1 MSYNINW
8 AIYNLKKRKM
18 KNILLV
24 GTLLFTLMFM
34 SCNDAPK
41 SELGHNENEGVSET
55 NKSEEDTH
63 GEEGHNEEEEGE
75 GHHQEEGHEEE
86 EGVVELTIQQGETI
100 GLEMKPL
107 EERNLGNNIK
117 VTGLLELFP
126 QDRANISPF
135 VGGNVRSIK
144 VIEGDQVRKGEVLAY
159 LEHPDIISMQQ
170 EFQENND
177 ELVFLKQ
184 DFERK
189 QTLFDKGVSSG
200 KEFQMA
206 QSKFRSTTSSVNALR
221 SKLRLLGLN
230 TDKIAE
236 GQIFSAVPITTPI
249 SGFVDEVMVSLGDYI
264 APQTKMVTVSDNSK
278 LHVDL
283 KVYEKDI
290 SKVKL
295 GQQIF
300 FTVASKP
307 NEILKAKV
315 HSIGKTFEA
324 DPKALHVHADM
335 DNKNG
340 DLLPG
345 MYVEGRI
352 VQGEKMGYAVPEAAI
367 IKEGE
372 QSFIFILDE
381 DEEMEE
387 SKMKFKM
394 ILVTVGITDLGFVEV
409 NLPADVS
416 TDAKVVIKGAYM
428 LSSEMIKGELDHDH

>member
-1 MSYNINW
+1 
-8 AIYNLKKRKM
+8 M

-24 GTLLFTLMFM
+24 GTILFTLMFM

-41 SELGHNENEGVSET
+41 SELGHNENEVVSKT
-55 NKSEEDTH
+55 SKTEEDVH
-63 GEEGHNEEEEGE
+63 DKEGHG
-75 GHHQEEGHEEE
+75 EE
-86 EGVVELTIQQGETI
+86 EGVVELTMQQAETI
-100 GLEMKPL
+100 GLEAKSL

-117 VTGLLELFP
+117 VTGTLELFP

-135 VGGNVRSIK
+135 VGGNVRSIN
-144 VIEGDQVRKGEVLAY
+144 VIEGDQVQKGQVLAY

-170 EFQENND
+170 EFQEKNG

-189 QTLFDKGVSSG
+189 QILYDKGVSSG

-206 QSKFRSTTSSVNALR
+206 QSKFRSTTSSVNAIK
-221 SKLRLLGLN
+221 SKLRLLGLK
-230 TDKIAE
+230 TDKIAD
-236 GQIFSAVPITTPI
+236 GQIFSAVPIITPI
-249 SGFVDEVMVSLGDYI
+249 SGFVDEVMVNLGDYV
-264 APQTKMVTVSDNSK
+264 APQIKMFTVSDNSK

-283 KVYEKDI
+283 IVYEKDI

-295 GQQIF
+295 DQQIF

-307 NEILKAKV
+307 NTILKARV
-315 HSIGKTFEA
+315 HSIGKTFET
-324 DPKALHVHADM
+324 DPKALHIHADM
-335 DNKNG
+335 NNKNG

-352 VQGEKMGYAVPEAAI
+352 VHGEKMGYTVPEEAI

-381 DEEMEE
+381 DEEKENN
-387 SKMKFKM
+387 KMKFKM
-394 ILVTVGITDLGFVEV
+394 IPVTVGISDLGFIEV
-409 NLPADVS
+409 HLPAEVS
-416 TDAKVVIKGAYM
+416 KKVKVVIKGAYM
-428 LSSEMIKGELDHDH
+428 LSSERIKGELEHDD

>member
-1 MSYNINW
+1 
-8 AIYNLKKRKM
+8 M
-18 KNILLV
+18 KNILLISTV
-24 GTLLFTLMFM
+24 LFTLMFM

-41 SELGHNENEGVSET
+41 SELGHNEAEGVSKTEAGG
-55 NKSEEDTH
+55 EDAH
-63 GEEGHNEEEEGE
+63 GDEAGHS
-75 GHHQEEGHEEE
+75 EE
-86 EGVVELTIQQGETI
+86 EGVVELTKQQAETI
-100 GLEMKPL
+100 GLKVKPL
-107 EERNLGNNIK
+107 EQRNLGNTIK
-117 VTGLLELFP
+117 VTGQLELFP

-135 VGGNVRSIK
+135 VGGNVRTIN
-144 VIEGDQVRKGEVLAY
+144 VIEGDKVSKGQVLAY

-170 EFQENND
+170 EFQEKND

-189 QTLFDKGVSSG
+189 QTLYDKGVSSG

-206 QSKFRSTTSSVNALR
+206 QSKFRSTTSSVNALKA
-221 SKLRLLGLN
+221 KLRLLGLN

-236 GQIFSAVPITTPI
+236 GQIYSTVPITTPI
-249 SGFVDEVMVSLGDYI
+249 GGYVDEVIVSLGDYV
-264 APQTKMVTVSDNSK
+264 APQSKMFMVSDNSK

-300 FTVASKP
+300 FTVAAKP
-307 NEILKAKV
+307 DELLKAKV
-315 HSIGKTFEA
+315 HSIGKTFET

-352 VQGEKMGYAVPEAAI
+352 VQGEKMVFVVPEEAI

-381 DEEMEE
+381 DEEMEAN
-387 SKMKFKM
+387 KMKFKM
-394 ILVTVGITDLGFVEV
+394 IPVTVGITDLGFVEV
-409 NLPADVS
+409 NLPAEVS
-416 TDAKVVIKGAYM
+416 KDAKVVINGAYN
-428 LSSEMIKGELDHDH
+428 LSSEMVKGELEHDH

>member
-1 MSYNINW
+1 
-8 AIYNLKKRKM
+8 M

-24 GTLLFTLMFM
+24 STVLFTLMFM

-41 SELGHNENEGVSET
+41 SELGHNENEGVSKT
-55 NKSEEDTH
+55 NEGEEDAH
-63 GEEGHNEEEEGE
+63 GEEGHNEEEE
-75 GHHQEEGHEEE
+75 EEGHSEE
-86 EGVVELTIQQGETI
+86 EGVVELTKQQAETI

-117 VTGLLELFP
+117 VTGTLELFP

-144 VIEGDQVRKGEVLAY
+144 VIEGDQVQKGEVLAY

-170 EFQENND
+170 EFQEKND
-177 ELVFLKQ
+177 DLVFLKQ

-189 QTLFDKGVSSG
+189 QTLYDKGVSSG

-206 QSKFRSTTSSVNALR
+206 QSKFRSTTSSVNALK

-230 TDKIAE
+230 ADKIAE
-236 GQIFSAVPITTPI
+236 GQIFSAVPIITPI
-249 SGFVDEVMVSLGDYI
+249 KGFVDEVLVNLGDYV
-264 APQTKMVTVSDNSK
+264 APQTKMFAVSDNTK

-295 GQQIF
+295 GQQVF

-315 HSIGKTFEA
+315 HSIGKTFET
-324 DPKALHVHADM
+324 DPKALHIHADM
-335 DNKNG
+335 DIKN
-340 DLLPG
+340 DELLPG

-352 VQGEKMGYAVPEAAI
+352 VEGEKMGYAVPEEAI

-381 DEEMEE
+381 DEEMEAD
-387 SKMKFKM
+387 KMKFKM
-394 ILVTVGITDLGFVEV
+394 IPVTVGITDLGFVEV
-409 NLPADVS
+409 NLPAEVS
-416 TDAKVVIKGAYM
+416 KKAKVVIKGAYN
-428 LSSEMIKGELDHDH
+428 LSSEMVKGELEHGH

>member
-18 KNILLV
+18 KNILLAS
-24 GTLLFTLMFM
+24 TLLFTLMFM
-34 SCNDAPK
+34 GCNDAQK
-41 SELGHNENEGVSET
+41 SELGHNENEGVSKT
-55 NKSEEDTH
+55 NEGEEDAH
-63 GEEGHNEEEEGE
+63 GEEGHNEEE
-75 GHHQEEGHEEE
+75 
-86 EGVVELTIQQGETI
+86 GVVELSMQQAETI

-117 VTGLLELFP
+117 VTGTLELFP

-135 VGGNVRSIK
+135 VGGNVRSIN
-144 VIEGDQVRKGEVLAY
+144 VIEGDQVQKGQILAY

-170 EFQENND
+170 EFQEKND
-177 ELVFLKQ
+177 DLVFLKQ

-189 QTLFDKGVSSG
+189 QTLYDKGVSSG

-206 QSKFRSTTSSVNALR
+206 QSKFRSTTSSVNALS

-230 TDKIAE
+230 ADKIAE

-249 SGFVDEVMVSLGDYI
+249 SGFVDEVMVSLGDYV
-264 APQTKMVTVSDNSK
+264 APQTKMFTVSDNSK

-295 GQQIF
+295 DQQIF

-307 NEILKAKV
+307 NEIFKAKV
-315 HSIGKTFEA
+315 HSIGKTFET

-352 VQGEKMGYAVPEAAI
+352 VQGEKMGYAVPEEAI

-381 DEEMEE
+381 DEEMEGN
-387 SKMKFKM
+387 KIKFKM
-394 ILVTVGITDLGFVEV
+394 VQVTVGITDMGFVEV
-409 NLPADVS
+409 NLPAEVS
-416 TDAKVVIKGAYM
+416 KKAKVVIKGAYM
-428 LSSEMIKGELDHDH
+428 LSSERIKGELEHED

>member
-1 MSYNINW
+1 
-8 AIYNLKKRKM
+8 M

-24 GTLLFTLMFM
+24 GTILITLMFM

-41 SELGHNENEGVSET
+41 SELGHNENEGVSKT
-55 NKSEEDTH
+55 NKAEDTH
-63 GEEGHNEEEEGE
+63 SEEGHNEEE
-75 GHHQEEGHEEE
+75 
-86 EGVVELTIQQGETI
+86 GVVEISNQQAETI

-107 EERNLGNNIK
+107 EERNLGSNIK
-117 VTGLLELFP
+117 VTGVLELFP

-135 VGGNVRSIK
+135 VGGNVSYIK
-144 VIEGDQVRKGEVLAY
+144 VIEGDQVRKGQVLAY
-159 LEHPDIISMQQ
+159 LEHPDIISIQQ
-170 EFQENND
+170 EFQEKND

-184 DFERK
+184 DFVRK
-189 QTLFDKGVSSG
+189 QTLYDKGVSSG

-221 SKLRLLGLN
+221 LKLRLLGLN
-230 TDKIAE
+230 TDKIGE
-236 GQIFSAVPITTPI
+236 GQISSAVPITTPI
-249 SGFVDEVMVSLGDYI
+249 SGFVDDVIVSLGDYI
-264 APQTKMVTVSDNSK
+264 APQTKMFTVSDNSK

-295 GQQIF
+295 DQQIF

-307 NEILKAKV
+307 NEILKARV
-315 HSIGKTFEA
+315 HSIGKTFET

-335 DNKNG
+335 NNKNG

-352 VQGEKMGYAVPEAAI
+352 VQGEKMALAVPEDAI

-372 QSFIFILDE
+372 HSFIFILDE
-381 DEEMEE
+381 DEEKGEN
-387 SKMKFKM
+387 KMKFKM
-394 ILVTVGITDLGFVEV
+394 VPVNTGINDLGFVEIS
-409 NLPADVS
+409 LS
-416 TDAKVVIKGAYM
+416 EEISKQSKVVIKGAYM
-428 LSSEMIKGELDHDH
+428 LSSERMKGELEHDD